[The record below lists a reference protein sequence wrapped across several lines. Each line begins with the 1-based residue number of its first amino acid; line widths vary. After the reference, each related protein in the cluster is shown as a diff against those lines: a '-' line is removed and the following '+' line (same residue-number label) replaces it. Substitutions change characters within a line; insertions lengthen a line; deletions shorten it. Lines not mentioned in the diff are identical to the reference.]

1 MVLCCDLLSV
11 HNSTI
16 YMERVSRSGGVD
28 YSGSMF
34 FRTTVAGGI
43 AHNDVSEELAG
54 NSRLVCLAKRGGLFE
69 TGGRKVKWAQRC
81 HR

>member
-1 MVLCCDLLSV
+1 MYLEVEGLTT
-11 HNSTI
+11 H
-16 YMERVSRSGGVD
+16 
-28 YSGSMF
+28 SGSMF

-69 TGGRKVKWAQRC
+69 TGG
-81 HR
+81 